1 MSSKIAATARIIGLF
16 PSFKRKCQS
25 SSDEIFLPSSGVFI
39 ESAHTVSAAR
49 ATLTIC
55 SSETATTFRR
65 FYEGEN
71 WRKRIRLSLDFMAN
85 FFPRWSNWLP
95 LKLAICGVLIVC
107 GLTAGTWYYVTPKY
121 TKVGYQPI
129 QPVPFPHDIHVTQ
142 LGMDCRYCHSFV
154 EVARIRMSRIP
165 RPAWP
170 VINRCRRIIRSSSRC
185 GQAGRSQDP
194 VEWVWI
200 HRLPDYVFYNHA
212 AHVNRGISCASCHGQ
227 VNHMPAMYDAKPMS
241 MKWCLECHGTR
252 RILRPE
258 DQISNLDW
266 KPEDVNPAEFV
277 AEMRQ
282 TGGRNGRLV

>member
-1 MSSKIAATARIIGLF
+1 
-16 PSFKRKCQS
+16 
-25 SSDEIFLPSSGVFI
+25 
-39 ESAHTVSAAR
+39 
-49 ATLTIC
+49 
-55 SSETATTFRR
+55 
-65 FYEGEN
+65 
-71 WRKRIRLSLDFMAN
+71 MAN

-95 LKLAICGVLIVC
+95 LKLAICSFLIVC

-121 TKVGYQPI
+121 TKVGYEPI

-154 EVARIRMSRIP
+154 ETAAHSNVPNTQTCMACHQQVQKDNP
-165 RPAWP
+165 KLEP
-170 VINRCRRIIRSSSRC
+170 VRTSWKT
-185 GQAGRSQDP
+185 GDP

-241 MKWCLECHGTR
+241 MKWCLECHR
-252 RILRPE
+252 HPENFLRPE
-258 DQISNLDW
+258 DQITNLDW

-277 AEMRQ
+277 AKYGKPAGVTEDWSKKPHLTQQEIGQ
-282 TGGRNGRLV
+282 TLKERWNIQTSENCQACHR

>member
-1 MSSKIAATARIIGLF
+1 
-16 PSFKRKCQS
+16 
-25 SSDEIFLPSSGVFI
+25 
-39 ESAHTVSAAR
+39 
-49 ATLTIC
+49 
-55 SSETATTFRR
+55 
-65 FYEGEN
+65 
-71 WRKRIRLSLDFMAN
+71 MAN

-95 LKLAICGVLIVC
+95 LKLAICSFVIVC

-121 TKVGYQPI
+121 TKVGYEPI

-154 EVARIRMSRIP
+154 EVAAHSNVPTTQTCIACHQQVQKDNP
-165 RPAWP
+165 KLEP
-170 VINRCRRIIRSSSRC
+170 VRASWKT
-185 GQAGRSQDP
+185 QDP

-241 MKWCLECHGTR
+241 MKWCLECHR
-252 RILRPE
+252 YPENFLRPE
-258 DQISNLDW
+258 DQITNLDW

-277 AEMRQ
+277 AKYGKPAGVTEDWSKKTHLTQQEIGQ
-282 TGGRNGRLV
+282 TLKERWHIRTSENCQACHR